1 MALGDTPTTSADS
14 LDDEVALEDEDCKL
28 PGALCDAFSQI
39 WFLDKQA
46 ASKLQAYE
54 ETGEDE
60 E

>member
-1 MALGDTPTTSADS
+1 MRL
-14 LDDEVALEDEDCKL
+14 ALEDEECRL

-39 WFLDKQA
+39 WFLDKDA

-54 ETGEDE
+54 EMDEDE